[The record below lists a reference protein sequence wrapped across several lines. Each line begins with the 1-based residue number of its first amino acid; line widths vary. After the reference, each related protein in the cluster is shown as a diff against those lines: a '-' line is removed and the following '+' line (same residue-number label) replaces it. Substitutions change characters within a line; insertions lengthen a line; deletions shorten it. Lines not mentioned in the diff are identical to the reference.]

1 TLSAITQRPAFRPT
15 PATQQATQTQQASQT
30 QQATQP
36 PAVHPI
42 VQRFQTDSF
51 EAGASGTPRTQA
63 TTPTPLTTPAGAG
76 EAAVSAESV
85 VQAGTHGAEQVY
97 PELSYEENQQ
107 YNGHP
112 VGYWKTEVFNAATKA
127 GASPEEAALLVAQ
140 SMQEGGTDFSKNGSA
155 TNFGPFNLNKDLIQS
170 FGGDAV
176 PGDLNQLNGTDSKAI
191 ELNVDVA
198 LNAMRTM
205 GANNYL
211 HHVRGGA
218 SNYTDPNQRI
228 SSNVDVRNDDAHAFE
243 RSLANNAHKILAAY
257 QADPS
262 SLATNHRFASDIP
275 AI

>member
-1 TLSAITQRPAFRPT
+1 MALSAITQRPTFKPT
-15 PATQQATQTQQASQT
+15 PVTQTQQASQT

-36 PAVHPI
+36 AAVHPL
-42 VQRFQTDSF
+42 VQQFQTDSF
-51 EAGASGTPRTQA
+51 EAGTSGTRTTQA
-63 TTPTPLTTPAGAG
+63 TPTPLTTPAGAG
-76 EAAVSAESV
+76 EAAVSTDSV
-85 VQAGTHGAEQVY
+85 VQAGTHGADQVY

-127 GASPEEAALLVAQ
+127 GASQEEAALLVAQ
-140 SMQEGGTDFSKNGSA
+140 SLQEGGTDFSKNGSA

-176 PGDLNQLNGTDSKAI
+176 PGDLSQLNGTDSKAI
-191 ELNVDVA
+191 ERNVGVA
-198 LNAMRTM
+198 LNAMRSM

-218 SNYTDPNQRI
+218 TNYTDPNQRL
-228 SSNVDVRNDDAHAFE
+228 SSNVDVRNDDAHAFA

-262 SLATNHRFASDIP
+262 SLTTNHRFASDIP